1 MTRPCTG
8 CGLYCCD
15 GQCFLECAADYA
27 DAEGEARFTKT
38 LADWAADNPR
48 LVAETR
54 ARLLG
59 LPLVEEI
66 GDPMKRRCA
75 A

>member
-1 MTRPCTG
+1 MTRPCSG

-15 GQCFLECAADYA
+15 GQCFDECPSSDE
-27 DAEGEARFTKT
+27 EGEARFTKT
-38 LADWAADNPR
+38 LAEWVEQNPEI
-48 LVAETR
+48 VAETR

-59 LPLVEEI
+59 LPTVEEI
-66 GDPMKRRCA
+66 GDPFKRKA

>member
-1 MTRPCTG
+1 MTRPCSG

-15 GQCFLECAADYA
+15 GQCFDECPPSDE
-27 DAEGEARFTKT
+27 EGEARFTKT

-54 ARLLG
+54 ARLFG
-59 LPLVEEI
+59 LPLVEEL
-66 GDPMKRRCA
+66 GDPFKAKRA